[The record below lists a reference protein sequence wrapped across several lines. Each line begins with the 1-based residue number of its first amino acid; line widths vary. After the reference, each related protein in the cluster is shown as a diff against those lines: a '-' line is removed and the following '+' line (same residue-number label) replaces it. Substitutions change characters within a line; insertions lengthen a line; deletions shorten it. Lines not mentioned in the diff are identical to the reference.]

1 MSAKHCYDAIR
12 QDNKQLIRH
21 DIYKFIVSNGVSE
34 DIKQILED
42 APTLQIYRTNN
53 KGEHLEKVWSKSREQ
68 HKQGKH
74 INEPGSSGQRQ
85 QNYLI

>member
-1 MSAKHCYDAIR
+1 MSVKQCYDAIR
-12 QDNKQLIRH
+12 QDNEQIRH
-21 DIYKFIVSNGVSE
+21 DIYKFIVSSGIDA
-34 DIKQILED
+34 DIKEILED
-42 APTLQIYRTNN
+42 ADTLEIYRTNN

-74 INEPGSSGQRQ
+74 ISEPGGSGQRQ